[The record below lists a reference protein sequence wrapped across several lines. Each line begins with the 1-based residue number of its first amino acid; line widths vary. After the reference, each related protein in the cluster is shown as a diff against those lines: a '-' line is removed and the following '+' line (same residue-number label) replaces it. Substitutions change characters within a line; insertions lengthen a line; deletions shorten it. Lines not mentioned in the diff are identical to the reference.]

1 MNILSKIFIVS
12 KYTFKE
18 IMKSRILYGTGV
30 LGIALVTLTFVATEF
45 TYGVPEKVS
54 LDFGLGMLS
63 LSSLGI
69 ALFMGVTLLSKEID
83 SRTVYMVISR
93 PVPRW
98 AFILGKLVGL
108 FGVLILNV
116 CILSV
121 VTLVCSYLLGGRLD
135 QTIIMT
141 ILFNI
146 LESLLLMLVVVLFSL
161 FANTILST
169 LISLA
174 LLLLGHAIQ
183 ETQVISFVKNRPG
196 LGKILEIYHLV
207 LPGFYKLNLKDFVVY
222 KQALPTSYLINS
234 FMYGASYSVF
244 VLLLILFIFQKKNLD

>member
-1 MNILSKIFIVS
+1 MNVFYKILIIS

-30 LGIALVTLTFVATEF
+30 LALSIVVLTFIATEF

-54 LDFGLGMLS
+54 LDFGLGLLS
-63 LSSLGI
+63 LSSTGI
-69 ALFMGVTLLSKEID
+69 ALFIGATLLSKEID

-98 AFILGKLVGL
+98 SFILGKLLGL
-108 FGVLILNV
+108 FFVLILNV
-116 CILSV
+116 LILSV
-121 VTLVCSYLLGGRLD
+121 FTLFSSHLMGGDINQVILLC
-135 QTIIMT
+135 

-161 FANTILST
+161 FSNTILAT
-169 LISLA
+169 
-174 LLLLGHAIQ
+174 
-183 ETQVISFVKNRPG
+183 VISFVIFTLGHAVQETQLTSFVINRPT
-196 LGKILEIYHLV
+196 LGKLLEFYHLV

-222 KQALPTSYLINS
+222 KQSISTDYLINS
-234 FMYGASYSVF
+234 ASYGICYSIF
-244 VLLLILFIFQKKNLD
+244 VLFLILFLFQKKNLD